1 MEVIDKILRE
11 WSFRCH
17 DGIVDMNDP
26 KKIDILNE
34 ILGEYGVDEAGRGR
48 PSKPLPPEDTS
59 EIGQIISTLKGAGLR
74 KDALEQIKNKL
85 LSYNEGQL
93 ADFKNNFRS
102 YNINQTD
109 EIFKYFGRDFYDVTF
124 KGLGR
129 GEVMLIL
136 GLKDSKSGGTST
148 KDIEIKGEDGNKTYE
163 VKELAGGEFSLG
175 SDGYIVNT
183 AYLQNLTSLKKY
195 LTKEVANILDI
206 TDDERNTVNRTI
218 DYYTENGPN
227 NASRGFLNDLEKTCQ
242 ILNKNI
248 SKTDIQKINYI
259 SVGGRK
265 IAVSDEDLEKI
276 KAGSGPVTISFGDE
290 VDETKINLSK
300 LDTHPW
306 VKDPSLVKNNL
317 YTIWNSFLDKID
329 GLIFFKYP
337 NKPGGILMNKKEVNS
352 NFIPFRIVQ
361 NSLLAK
367 EKSGI
372 KKEIVEDEDL

>member
-1 MEVIDKILRE
+1 MTVIDQILNE

-17 DGIVDMNDP
+17 DGIVDINDP
-26 KKIDILNE
+26 TKVSILNE
-34 ILGEYGVDEAGRGR
+34 ILDEYGVDEAGRGR
-48 PSKPLPPEDTS
+48 SPKPAPPEDTS

-85 LSYNEGQL
+85 LSYNKGQL

-148 KDIEIKGEDGNKTYE
+148 KDIEINGEIYE
-163 VKELAGGEFSLG
+163 VKELAGGEFSLA

-183 AYLQNLTSLKKY
+183 DYLQNLTSLKKH
-195 LTKEVANILDI
+195 LTKEVANVLDI

-259 SVGGRK
+259 SVGGKK
-265 IAVSDEDLEKI
+265 IAINDEDWEKI

-306 VKDPSLVKNNL
+306 VKDPSLIKNNL
-317 YTIWNSFLDKID
+317 YTIWNNFLGKIT
-329 GLIFFKYP
+329 GIIFFKYP
-337 NKPGGILMNKKEVNS
+337 NKPDGILMNKEEVNS
-352 NFIPFRIVQ
+352 NFIPFRVVQ

-372 KKEIVEDEDL
+372 KKEIVEDENI

>member
-1 MEVIDKILRE
+1 MEVIDKILSE

-26 KKIDILNE
+26 KKKAILNE
-34 ILGEYGVDEAGRGR
+34 ILDEYGVDEAGRGR
-48 PSKPLPPEDTS
+48 PPKPTPPEDTS

-74 KDALEQIKNKL
+74 KDALEKVKDKL
-85 LSYNEGQL
+85 LSYNEEQL
-93 ADFKNNFRS
+93 KNFKDNFRN
-102 YNINQTD
+102 YNINQID
-109 EIFKYFGRDFYDVTF
+109 EIFKYFSKDFYDVTF

-136 GLKDSKSGGTST
+136 GLKGSKSGGTST
-148 KDIEIKGEDGNKTYE
+148 KDIEIDGKLYE

-175 SDGYIVNT
+175 SDGYIGNT

-195 LTKEVANILDI
+195 LTKEVASVLDI
-206 TDDERNTVNRTI
+206 TDDERNIVNRTI

-248 SKTDIQKINYI
+248 SKTNIQKINYI
-259 SVGGRK
+259 SVGGKK
-265 IAVSDEDLEKI
+265 IAVNDEDWEKI
-276 KAGSGPVTISFGDE
+276 KAGSGPITISFGDE

-306 VKDPSLVKNNL
+306 VKEPSLVKNNL
-317 YTIWNSFLDKID
+317 YTIWNNFLGKIE
-329 GLIFFKYP
+329 GLIFFNYP
-337 NKPGGILMNKKEVNS
+337 GEPNGILMNREEVNS
-352 NFIPFRIVQ
+352 NFIPFRVVQ

-372 KKEIVEDEDL
+372 KKEIVEDENL